1 MSNGA
6 LVVIGQQQITTSA
19 VVQIAQRYVEDLP
32 SLLVPQEGPEGRG
45 GGGGGESCQ
54 CYKTSTC
61 TGEPL

>member
-6 LVVIGQQQITTSA
+6 LIVIGQQQITTSA

-45 GGGGGESCQ
+45 GGELP
-54 CYKTSTC
+54 T
-61 TGEPL
+61 L